1 MIRAAA
7 KTVVWSGGFSLSVFV
22 VLIFLAINFSSSV
35 RCLGSYQGLGKDW
48 GKE

>member
-7 KTVVWSGGFSLSVFV
+7 KLVVRGGGFSLSVFV
-22 VLIFLAINFSSSV
+22 VLIFLAIKFSLSV
-35 RCLGSYQGLGKDW
+35 LDVSQGLDKDW